1 MDTFSIIIA
10 VVTLIVSILQII
22 LFFKIWKMT
31 DDVLSLKETVNKL
44 LYINKIPEEKRI
56 YNACIEAFEELWFKK
71 AINTNLL
78 PTSEPERS
86 EELNK
91 QVGFIFAREKH
102 NTNRV
107 LEKYVVNGVYTIEQL
122 QRDIVNEYKKKIA
135 ELLENSE

>member
-1 MDTFSIIIA
+1 MNEFSIIIA
-10 VVTLIVSILQII
+10 IITLIVSILQII

-31 DDVLSLKETVNKL
+31 NDTAE
-44 LYINKIPEEKRI
+44 I

-78 PTSEPERS
+78 PTSKPERL

-91 QVGFIFAREKH
+91 QVGFVFARDKNMTNMAIEKH
-102 NTNRV
+102 I
-107 LEKYVVNGVYTIEQL
+107 VNGVYTIEQL

-135 ELLENSE
+135 E

>member
-22 LFFKIWKMT
+22 LFFKIWEMT
-31 DDVLSLKETVNKL
+31 DDVLNLKETVNKL

-56 YNACIEAFEELWFKK
+56 YDACVEAFEELWFKK

-122 QRDIVNEYKKKIA
+122 QSDIVNEYKKKIA
-135 ELLENSE
+135 EVLDSSK

>member
-1 MDTFSIIIA
+1 MDAFSVIIA
-10 VVTLIVSILQII
+10 IVTLIVSILQII

-56 YNACIEAFEELWFKK
+56 YNAYIEAFEELWFKK

-78 PTSEPERS
+78 PTSKPERL

-91 QVGFIFAREKH
+91 QVGFVFAREKH
-102 NTNRV
+102 MAKRV
-107 LEKYVVNGVYTIEQL
+107 IEKYVVNGVYTIEQL
-122 QRDIVNEYKKKIA
+122 QSDVVNEYQKKIA
-135 ELLENSE
+135 ELLESSK